1 MSSCLRLL
9 IEMNVHLL
17 RVDQQVFRLDVSMDH
32 VVAMAVFDSFKQLV
46 YVSANLIKLDPV
58 RILLE
63 DFEQV
68 FVQILEDEVETIAS
82 VQVK

>member
-1 MSSCLRLL
+1 
-9 IEMNVHLL
+9 MNVHLL

>member
-1 MSSCLRLL
+1 
-9 IEMNVHLL
+9 MNVHLL

-32 VVAMAVFDSFKQLV
+32 VVAMAVFDSFEQLV